1 MDSEFYKSPRSL
13 ETYTHKIYTAMTL
26 LKEKTSRIMIVDRS
40 EVARAIISHILQ
52 KEMHNAYLVTCG
64 SAEEAMD
71 YLHREKFDIITTSLL
86 LPGLDGLDLCHEIR
100 KSEKQHLTPVIV
112 VSSDAD
118 RRLLREGFS
127 AGVTDYFNKSLGY
140 KRLVEFIKEVSQRH
154 SGLVGRVLYVEDSLS
169 TAQTTQ
175 KLMEKHGLYI
185 THATSA
191 EEALALLKNTKNA
204 DDNAEED
211 EEFDIVFADFF
222 LEGQMTGGDLL
233 YAIRTQLHC
242 SRQEMPVLVITIEDN
257 EKCQAEIF
265 HAGANDFVT
274 KPVIEEVLIARVKSL
289 LLVKHQYKVLKRY
302 SKNIYHL
309 ETTDSLTG
317 AHNKKFL
324 LEEGKTLIKKHPK
337 ICLMMVDID
346 HFEKINEIKGHI
358 IGDHVL
364 HIIAQFIINFFP
376 KEAIVARFAGKKFTI
391 LMPDSTLDNGKV
403 IAEELRNKIM
413 ALKPEEVNITA
424 SIGLTSSEGT
434 AETTLATLISD
445 ADSAL
450 RTAQKQGHNRTCLCL
465 THKNITSA

>member
-1 MDSEFYKSPRSL
+1 
-13 ETYTHKIYTAMTL
+13 
-26 LKEKTSRIMIVDRS
+26 
-40 EVARAIISHILQ
+40 
-52 KEMHNAYLVTCG
+52 MHNAYLVTCG

-71 YLHREKFDIITTSLL
+71 YLHREKFDLITTSLL
-86 LPGLDGLDLCHEIR
+86 LPGLDGLDLCHEVR

-140 KRLVEFIKEVSQRH
+140 KHLVEFIKDVSQRH

-175 KLMEKHGLYI
+175 TLMEKHGLYI
-185 THATSA
+185 THATSG
-191 EEALALLKNTKNA
+191 EEALALLKKAENA
-204 DDNAEED
+204 DDNAEGC

-289 LLVKHQYKVLKRY
+289 LLVKHQYNVLKRY
-302 SKNIYHL
+302 SNNIYHL

-317 AHNKKFL
+317 VHNKKFL
-324 LEEGKTLIKKHPK
+324 LEEGKTLIKKQPK
-337 ICLMMVDID
+337 VCLMMVDID
-346 HFEKINEIKGHI
+346 HFEKINDIKGHI

-364 HIIAQFIINFFP
+364 HLFSQFLINFFP
-376 KEAIVARFAGKKFTI
+376 KEAIIARFMGKKFTI
-391 LMPDSTLDNGKV
+391 LMPDSALDKGKV
-403 IAEELRNKIM
+403 IAEDLRHKIM
-413 ALKPEEVNITA
+413 TLKPEEVDITV
-424 SIGLTSSEGT
+424 SIGLTSSEGS

-450 RTAQKQGHNRTCLCL
+450 HTAQKQGCNRTCLCL
-465 THKNITSA
+465 TRKNITSA

>member
-1 MDSEFYKSPRSL
+1 
-13 ETYTHKIYTAMTL
+13 MTP
-26 LKEKTSRIMIVDRS
+26 LKEQTCRIMIVDRS
-40 EVARAIISHILQ
+40 EVARSIISHILQ
-52 KEMHNAYLVTCG
+52 KEMHNAYIVTCG
-64 SAEEAMD
+64 SAEEALE
-71 YLHREKFDIITTSLL
+71 YLHREKFDLITTSLL

-140 KRLVEFIKEVSQRH
+140 KRLVEFIKDVSQRH

-169 TAQTTQ
+169 TAQGTQ
-175 KLMEKHGLYI
+175 TLMEKHGLYI
-185 THATSA
+185 THVTSA
-191 EEALALLKNTKNA
+191 EEALTLLKNTRNKP
-204 DDNAEED
+204 DNAGED
-211 EEFDIVFADFF
+211 DGFDIVFVDFF

-257 EKCQAEIF
+257 RDCQAEIF
-265 HAGANDFVT
+265 HAGANDFIT

-289 LLVKHQYKVLKRY
+289 LLIKHQYNVLKRY
-302 SKNIYHL
+302 SRDIYKL

-317 AHNKKFL
+317 THNKKFL
-324 LEEGKTLIKKHPK
+324 LEEGKTFIAQNPNV
-337 ICLMMVDID
+337 CMMMVDID
-346 HFEKINEIKGHI
+346 DFEKINEVQGHI

-364 HIIAQFIINFFP
+364 HLLGHFLASSFP
-376 KEAIVARFAGKKFTI
+376 EQAIVARFVGKKFTV
-391 LMPDSTLDNGKV
+391 LLSDCTLDKGKAL
-403 IAEELRNKIM
+403 AENLRQKTIT
-413 ALKPEEVNITA
+413 LKPEGLDITI

-434 AETTLATLISD
+434 TKPKLASLISD

-450 RTAQKQGHNRTCLCL
+450 HTAHEQGNNRTCLYVS
-465 THKNITSA
+465 HQID